1 MEAVRTNAI
10 DGTSLQ
16 GEISTTKAQL
26 IETFGAP
33 NWESSFDPTFHTGE
47 KVTIEWAMVFE
58 DGTVA
63 TIYDW
68 KRYEEGTPDLN
79 EVYSYHIGGMS
90 PLAVERVTE
99 ALNKKEIKRSLF
111 VEGRLWF
118 DKVNGNTYFTARVWV
133 DGKIISVLPF
143 QYGYENQYLYEANEE
158 LVRLGYL
165 SPEFKGRPLWIGTR
179 EALGVDMYH
188 SSSYTKKS
196 EMFK

>member
-10 DGTSLQ
+10 YGTSLQ

-33 NWESSFDPTFHTGE
+33 NWESTFDPTFHTGE

-58 DGTVA
+58 DGTLA

-99 ALNKKEIKRSLF
+99 ALNKKSIKRSLF
-111 VEGRLWF
+111 IEAREWF
-118 DKVNGNTYFTARVWV
+118 DKVNGNSYFSARVWV
-133 DGKIISVLPF
+133 DGEIVTVLPF
-143 QYGYENQYLYEANEE
+143 QYGYGNQNEHEAQKKLIEI
-158 LVRLGYL
+158 GYL
-165 SPEFKGRPLWIGTR
+165 PQEGENRGLWSIAKEMGF
-179 EALGVDMYH
+179 DYYH
-188 SSSYTKKS
+188 AKSFTTKK

>member
-1 MEAVRTNAI
+1 MNATKTNAI

-33 NWESSFDPTFHTGE
+33 NWESNQESD
-47 KVTIEWAMVFE
+47 KVSIEWAMVFE
-58 DGTVA
+58 DGTLA

-68 KRYEEGTPDLN
+68 KRYEEGTPDID

-99 ALNKKEIKRSLF
+99 ALNKKSIKRSLF
-111 VEGRLWF
+111 VEAREWF
-118 DKVNGNTYFTARVWV
+118 DKVNGNSYFSARVWV
-133 DGKIISVLPF
+133 DGEVITVLPF
-143 QYGYENQYLYEANEE
+143 QYGYGNQNEYEAQKKLLE
-158 LVRLGYL
+158 LGYL
-165 SPEFKGRPLWIGTR
+165 PQEGKNRGLWSIA
-179 EALGVDMYH
+179 EELGFDYYH
-188 SSSYTKKS
+188 SKSFTTKK

>member
-58 DGTVA
+58 DGTLA

-79 EVYSYHIGGMS
+79 EVYRYHIGGMS

-99 ALNKKEIKRSLF
+99 ALNKKSIKRSLF
-111 VEGRLWF
+111 IEAREWF
-118 DKVNGNTYFTARVWV
+118 DKVNGNSYFSARVWV
-133 DGKIISVLPF
+133 DGEIVTVLPF
-143 QYGYENQYLYEANEE
+143 QYGYGNQNEHEAQKKLIEI
-158 LVRLGYL
+158 GYL
-165 SPEFKGRPLWIGTR
+165 PQEGENRGLWSIAKEMGF
-179 EALGVDMYH
+179 DYYH
-188 SSSYTKKS
+188 AKSFTTKK

>member
-10 DGTSLQ
+10 YGTSLQ

-33 NWESSFDPTFHTGE
+33 NWESTFDPTFHTGE

-58 DGTVA
+58 DGTLA

-68 KRYEEGTPDLN
+68 KRYEEGTPDID
-79 EVYSYHIGGMS
+79 EIYSYHIGGMS

-99 ALNKKEIKRSLF
+99 ALNKKSIKKSLF
-111 VEGRLWF
+111 IEAREWF
-118 DKVNGNTYFTARVWV
+118 DKVNGNSYFSARVWV
-133 DGKIISVLPF
+133 DGEIITVLPF
-143 QYGYENQYLYEANEE
+143 QYGYGNQNEHEAQKKLIEI
-158 LVRLGYL
+158 GYL
-165 SPEFKGRPLWIGTR
+165 PQEGENRGLWSIAKEMGF
-179 EALGVDMYH
+179 DYYH
-188 SSSYTKKS
+188 AKSFTTKK